1 MKKLLIEINS
11 LNFTIKILDSS
22 MYPVIKQ
29 VCSRLTSHTLVFDK
43 RTKRYYKDEDKSFY
57 TFDPNERIYRFPITI
72 LRDLL
77 GTLGSNKISK
87 DDIEFINNT
96 TASYGAHVIKTT
108 PNKKYVL
115 RDYQEECLRLLNDNY
130 KKKLMLL
137 DLATGMGKAQWVKTP
152 VKTPDGWT
160 EIGKLKVGDKVLT
173 KNGTYTAVTGVY
185 PQGVKQLY
193 RITFYDGRSTLCCK
207 EHLWELIIRDGAPKR
222 YKKVVKNTEYIL
234 NYMKGKLPSN
244 SRIYV
249 PVVEPTKEKDKKF
262 LIHPYILGCIIGD
275 GSITVRRIAI
285 SLYDAEIV
293 ERIKTLVPEGYSI
306 NSYDRL
312 EPSTGRIK
320 KLTTITYEEPLCNP
334 MVDELDRLGLIG
346 KTSLEKHIP
355 EEYLAGSYN
364 QRLELIRGLMDTD
377 GTVSDPAK
385 SKGRN
390 GCSSK
395 CGSLSFSTSS
405 FHMVPGLLELFRSV
419 GCIASYYIKI
429 PYYTHNGQR
438 LRGNLNYIFNI
449 RSKKPKK
456 LVYRS
461 FLRNRLTDDN
471 QYSKNFKLRINKIE
485 EVDKREAVCIS
496 VEDHSSLYVCNDYI
510 VTHNTVIMSRFIGDH
525 KTRAMFLLLPKYIEK
540 WKKDLRE
547 YLNIEEDEIY
557 VIQGDESLINLMEE
571 QDLEYKIIIF
581 SLTSLTYYL
590 KNYELKTVEYP
601 VAPQNL
607 MQHLN
612 VGLLVNDETH
622 QHFHAIMRAV
632 SYFNTSFMVCSSA
645 TLDSNN
651 TTMKNLYK
659 LLVPYG
665 NRISNLTE
673 YKPYTDMY
681 VVTYNMVITKA
692 IKYKRAKGYNHILYE
707 QSLLNNSYLLNKYY
721 EMVYFYLDKYYFK
734 KRQPE
739 DKLAI
744 FFASIDMCNSFT
756 NYMKE
761 KHSDESIYRYIG
773 GDDYGTMLNSNI
785 IITNQGML
793 GTGIDIKNLTMVFQ
807 TVSMGSLQANLQNFG
822 RLRKIEGKDTSYFY
836 IYCRDIQNHRKLSKE
851 RFEALKD
858 RCKSIYYLQYH
869 TELRS

>member
-11 LNFTIKILDSS
+11 LNFTIKILDNSV
-22 MYPVIKQ
+22 YPVIKQ

-57 TFDPNERIYRFPITI
+57 TFDPNERVYRFPITI

-87 DDIEFINNT
+87 DDIEFVNNSI
-96 TASYGAHVIKTT
+96 ASYGAHVIKTT

-115 RDYQEECLRLLNDNY
+115 RDYQEECLKLLNDNY
-130 KKKLMLL
+130 KKRLMLI
-137 DLATGMGKAQWVKTP
+137 DLATGLGKAQWVKTH
-152 VKTPDGWT
+152 VKTPGGWT
-160 EIGKLKVGDKVLT
+160 EMGKLKVGDQVLT
-173 KNGTYTAVTGVY
+173 KNGTYTTVAGVY
-185 PQGVKQLY
+185 PQGKKQLY
-193 RITFYDGRSTLCCK
+193 KITFYDGRSTLCCK
-207 EHLWELIIRDGAPKR
+207 EHLWNILYWDNNKNVYKESVRDTGYII
-222 YKKVVKNTEYIL
+222 
-234 NYMKGKLPSN
+234 NYMKDKTASE
-244 SRIYV
+244 SRIYI
-249 PVVEPTKEKDKKF
+249 PILEPTKEPDKKY
-262 LIHPYILGCIIGD
+262 LIHPYILGCILGD
-275 GSITVRRIAI
+275 GSITTRRITI
-285 SLYDAEIV
+285 SLYDDEII
-293 ERIKTLVPEGYSI
+293 EKIKTLVPTGYSV
-306 NSYDRL
+306 NSYVRR
-312 EPSTGRIK
+312 EVKTGRTK
-320 KLTTITYEEPLCNP
+320 RVTSITYDEWRKNP
-334 MVDELDRLGLIG
+334 MIDELNRLGLIG
-346 KTSLEKHIP
+346 KKSIQKHIP
-355 EEYLAGSYN
+355 RDYLEGSYE

-377 GTVSDPAK
+377 GTVSNPLK
-385 SKGRN
+385 NNGRN
-390 GCSSK
+390 GACSK
-395 CGSLSFSTSS
+395 CGTLRYSTSS
-405 FHMVPGLLELFRSV
+405 FAMVDGVLELFRSV
-419 GCIASYYIKI
+419 GCIINYYIKV
-429 PYYTHNGQR
+429 PHYTLNGKKLQ
-438 LRGNLNYIFNI
+438 GSLNYNFNI
-449 RSKKPKK
+449 RSKTPKQ
-456 LVYRS
+456 LVHRS
-461 FLRNRLTDDN
+461 FLKNRLEHKN
-471 QYSKNFKLRINKIE
+471 QYSDNFKLRINKIE
-485 EVDKREAVCIS
+485 PVGVREAVCIS
-496 VEDHSSLYVCNDYI
+496 VEDPSQLYVCNDYI
-510 VTHNTVIMSRFIGDH
+510 VTHNTVIMSRFIGEH

-540 WKKDLRE
+540 WKKDLKE

-557 VIQGDESLINLMEE
+557 VIQGDESLINIMEE
-571 QDLEYKIIIF
+571 QDLEYKVIIF

-601 VAPQNL
+601 VPPHHL

-651 TTMKNLYK
+651 TTMRNLYK

-707 QSLLNNSYLLNKYY
+707 HSLLNNSYLLNKYY
-721 EMVYFYLDKYYFK
+721 ELIYFYLDKYYFK

-761 KHSDESIYRYIG
+761 RHPDEKIYRYVG
-773 GDDYGTMLNSNI
+773 GDDYGTMLDSNI

-851 RFEALKD
+851 RFDALKD
-858 RCKSIYYLQYH
+858 RCKSIYYLQYPI
-869 TELRS
+869 ELRS

>member
-22 MYPVIKQ
+22 MYPIIKQ

-96 TASYGAHVIKTT
+96 AASYGAHVIKTT
-108 PNKKYVL
+108 PNNKYVL

-130 KKKLMLL
+130 KKKILL
-137 DLATGMGKAQWVKTP
+137 VDLHTGGGK
-152 VKTPDGWT
+152 
-160 EIGKLKVGDKVLT
+160 
-173 KNGTYTAVTGVY
+173 
-185 PQGVKQLY
+185 
-193 RITFYDGRSTLCCK
+193 
-207 EHLWELIIRDGAPKR
+207 
-222 YKKVVKNTEYIL
+222 
-234 NYMKGKLPSN
+234 
-244 SRIYV
+244 
-249 PVVEPTKEKDKKF
+249 
-262 LIHPYILGCIIGD
+262 
-275 GSITVRRIAI
+275 
-285 SLYDAEIV
+285 
-293 ERIKTLVPEGYSI
+293 
-306 NSYDRL
+306 
-312 EPSTGRIK
+312 
-320 KLTTITYEEPLCNP
+320 
-334 MVDELDRLGLIG
+334 GLI
-346 KTSLEKHIP
+346 L
-355 EEYLAGSYN
+355 
-364 QRLELIRGLMDTD
+364 
-377 GTVSDPAK
+377 
-385 SKGRN
+385 
-390 GCSSK
+390 
-395 CGSLSFSTSS
+395 
-405 FHMVPGLLELFRSV
+405 
-419 GCIASYYIKI
+419 
-429 PYYTHNGQR
+429 
-438 LRGNLNYIFNI
+438 
-449 RSKKPKK
+449 
-456 LVYRS
+456 
-461 FLRNRLTDDN
+461 
-471 QYSKNFKLRINKIE
+471 
-485 EVDKREAVCIS
+485 
-496 VEDHSSLYVCNDYI
+496 
-510 VTHNTVIMSRFIGDH
+510 SRFIGDH

-540 WKKDLRE
+540 WKKDLHE

-571 QDLEYKIIIF
+571 QDLEYKVIIF

-612 VGLLVNDETH
+612 IGLLVNDETH

-681 VVTYNMVITKA
+681 VVTYNMIITKA

-721 EMVYFYLDKYYFK
+721 EMIYFYLDKYYFK

-761 KHSDESIYRYIG
+761 KHPDESIYRYIG